1 MVRAAVAAAVAARR
15 AARLPSEVRRSR
27 ARPNGDEIVTSL
39 AKRQRVARAE
49 RQGQGTVSCTPEP
62 WNVWAA
68 SSASV
73 HFECRKPHVNYGEA
87 MKLRI
92 PSLVPYECLVKAC
105 KATLFLYNLNF
116 HIKGS
121 SSTK

>member
-1 MVRAAVAAAVAARR
+1 M
-15 AARLPSEVRRSR
+15 
-27 ARPNGDEIVTSL
+27 
-39 AKRQRVARAE
+39 
-49 RQGQGTVSCTPEP
+49 
-62 WNVWAA
+62 WAA
-68 SSASV
+68 PATSNGGEYVSAAHVGEGTCVCRVIKLVCRYKRVGVSSASV
-73 HFECRKPHVNYGEA
+73 YFECRKPHVNYGEA

-92 PSLVPYECLVKAC
+92 PSLVPYECLLKAC